1 MNTIV
6 NSEHLATRS
15 DAAEAAL
22 FARNRRAPNFNRLA
36 KLYFWMELATFGPF
50 LARCRGA
57 FLTELVPARR
67 AVVLGDGDG
76 RFTSEL
82 LCVNSQVRID
92 AVDVSQAMLD
102 ALLIRAGENAGRVS
116 AHCGDAR
123 DWQPANPP
131 YDLIVSHFFLDCL
144 TTEEIRALAVKVRSA
159 VSPSAIWIVS
169 DFAVPRNLFG
179 RWVARPLIS
188 LLYRAFGILT
198 GLKIRSLP
206 DHHLALRNAGFT
218 LTQRQCWLRGL
229 LVSEMWRCQG
239 VDREA

>member
-6 NSEHLATRS
+6 NTEHLSTQS
-15 DAAEAAL
+15 DTAEAAL
-22 FARNRRAPNFNRLA
+22 FARNRRNPNFDRLA

-50 LARCRGA
+50 LARCRRG
-57 FLTELVPARR
+57 FLSGLTSARQ

-116 AHCGDAR
+116 AHCADAR
-123 DWQPANPP
+123 NWPPANSP
-131 YDLIVSHFFLDCL
+131 YDLVVSHFFLDCL
-144 TTEEIRALAVKVRSA
+144 TTEEIRALAVKVHDA
-159 VSPSAIWIVS
+159 TSPSAMWIVS
-169 DFAVPRNLFG
+169 EFAIPRNLFG
-179 RWVARPLIS
+179 RWVARPLVS

-198 GLKIRSLP
+198 GLKIRCLP
-206 DHHLALRNAGFT
+206 DHHAALRSAGFT
-218 LTQRQCWLRGL
+218 LIQRKTWLYGL
-229 LVSEMWRCQG
+229 LVSEMWHCHRVEG
-239 VDREA
+239 EA